1 MLCVFLMRHIQIS
14 IHSRWGFNHKEKK
27 GSHPSKVELTNEY
40 VEVICRILDEG
51 LINSGI
57 VTKYAAASTKRP
69 LQQKFQD
76 LPET

>member
-1 MLCVFLMRHIQIS
+1 MCPPDENIQIS

-27 GSHPSKVELTNEY
+27 GSHPSKAELTNEY

-51 LINSGI
+51 FINSGI
-57 VTKYAAASTKRP
+57 VTKYEVASTKRP